1 MLLYFL
7 CGLIDVHLQ
16 CFHKHCFFFMY
27 ISLEFCE
34 KYADIDFLTLCF
46 DNGVDTQ
53 EGLSYWDNWNRR
65 IKDPSGIYKVG
76 KYYMDRDKIVALT
89 DSVLFNALPLKGF
102 EQEVL
107 ALTNLRG
114 RDYRQAL
121 ENLWSRIIDNKL
133 LKLPKIDFE
142 QRIKNA
148 RARDRDK
155 NKSPAKLGGKQGS

>member
-1 MLLYFL
+1 
-7 CGLIDVHLQ
+7 
-16 CFHKHCFFFMY
+16 MY

-34 KYADIDFLTLCF
+34 KYQDIDFLTLAMG
-46 DNGVDTQ
+46 NGVDTQ
-53 EGLSYWDNWNRR
+53 EGLSVWDTFNRR
-65 IKDPSGIYKVG
+65 IKDPSGVYKVG
-76 KYYMDRDKIVALT
+76 KYYVDKDKVTALT
-89 DSVLFNALPLKGF
+89 DSVLFNALPVQGF
-102 EQEVL
+102 EQEIL
-107 ALTNLRG
+107 ALINLRG

-133 LKLPKIDFE
+133 LKLPKIDFG

>member
-1 MLLYFL
+1 
-7 CGLIDVHLQ
+7 
-16 CFHKHCFFFMY
+16 MY

-34 KYADIDFLTLCF
+34 KYQDIDFLTLAMG
-46 DNGVDTQ
+46 NGVDTQ
-53 EGLSYWDNWNRR
+53 EGLSVWDIFNRR

-76 KYYMDRDKIVALT
+76 KYYIDKDKVTALT

-107 ALTNLRG
+107 ALINLRG

-121 ENLWSRIIDNKL
+121 EGLWSRIIDNNL

-155 NKSPAKLGGKQGS
+155 NKKPCKAGGQAGLKSKILSQPLGYLESYPYYIRNSV

>member
-1 MLLYFL
+1 
-7 CGLIDVHLQ
+7 
-16 CFHKHCFFFMY
+16 MY

-34 KYADIDFLTLCF
+34 KYQDIDFLTLAMG
-46 DNGVDTQ
+46 NGVDTQ
-53 EGLSYWDNWNRR
+53 EGLSVWDIFNRR

-76 KYYMDRDKIVALT
+76 KYYVDKDKVTALT
-89 DSVLFNALPLKGF
+89 DSVLFNALPLRGF
-102 EQEVL
+102 EQEL
-107 ALTNLRG
+107 SALINLRG

-121 ENLWSRIIDNKL
+121 EDLWSRIIDNKL

-155 NKSPAKLGGKQGS
+155 NKSPAKLGGKQG